1 MELSIYDL
9 GLLIIYALVCIG
21 IGVWASK
28 GQKEE
33 DYLIAGRKM
42 KLWPFMASV
51 VASYIGGAAI
61 VAYTAYVY
69 QFGISAIAVF
79 LGTSI
84 GFIVFIPYARP
95 GGISHEEYRARY
107 GLPWRKGLVSR
118 RVSKHLSDRLTK
130 RIKDGSFVPKP
141 DNKAAVKKIL
151 EEGMRKDQP
160 FFKKIKSDM
169 TREHNQKNVKYGP
182 KDYENVLSVMTQ
194 RKITLNRACMTE
206 GLPTKARV
214 LDYAAAN
221 PGFRKKLLDTYYDL
235 PYAVQARA
243 DMFSPQFYEDLKRLK
258 NKGLSAKEIG
268 KRLGISYKTVQ
279 KRFKQMAF
287 EVDQSKR

>member
-1 MELSIYDL
+1 MRYKNKTPLPGFPWEGKFTTKSEIEEYFSNPE
-9 GLLIIYALVCIG
+9 GIQCLLC
-21 IGVWASK
+21 
-28 GQKEE
+28 
-33 DYLIAGRKM
+33 GR
-42 KLWPFMASV
+42 
-51 VASYIGGAAI
+51 I
-61 VAYTAYVY
+61 
-69 QFGISAIAVF
+69 FGTLNNHLQMIHD
-79 LGTSI
+79 T
-84 GFIVFIPYARP
+84 
-95 GGISHEEYRARY
+95 SHEEYRARY

-279 KRFKQMAF
+279 KRLKQI
-287 EVDQSKR
+287 K